1 MGWRDLLQ
9 ADDERIVAPWVGGRF
24 LQTFERTWRITGRLP
39 AEMGWHQFKVQARKV
54 QWAAQ
59 AEAPTDALRDKQ
71 RGYLVGDRFVPEGAA
86 RVKTDIASLIQ
97 DYEQVFLIEPG
108 LDRFVRVTAG
118 RFFEDGPLIYE
129 GQEFPLGPEM
139 DVLQS
144 FLNQAPNLDGVQGVV
159 PALDAAFRVES
170 WRRAEA
176 ERIRREEEER
186 RRQEERRRKLQEA
199 YGDGALRREVA
210 KEDFGEAARA
220 ALGVGGATY
229 LDHRQGYRRN
239 EMVVRF
245 RVDHRQ
251 YECTCHP
258 QTLRIIDS
266 GICLTDHDTGEKG
279 DTRFTLES
287 LPGVIRQATGRNRLV
302 VFRHL
307 DD

>member
-9 ADDERIVAPWVGGRF
+9 ADDERLVAPWVGGRS
-24 LQTFERTWRITGRLP
+24 LQTFERTWRIEGRLP
-39 AEMGWHQFKVQARKV
+39 AEMGWHEFKVQARKAR
-54 QWAAQ
+54 WSAQ
-59 AEAPTDALRDKQ
+59 ADAPVDVLKDKR
-71 RGYLVGDRFVPEGAA
+71 RGYLVGDRFVPEGAT
-86 RVKTDIASLIQ
+86 RVSPDIASLVR
-97 DYEQVFLIEPG
+97 DFERVFLIEPG
-108 LDRFVRVTAG
+108 LDRFMRVTAG

-139 DVLQS
+139 DVLQA
-144 FLNQAPNLDGVQGVV
+144 FLNQASNLDDVQGVV
-159 PALDAAFRVES
+159 PALDVAFRVES
-170 WRRAEA
+170 WRRAEV
-176 ERIRREEEER
+176 EKRRREEEER
-186 RRQEERRRKLQEA
+186 RKKEERRRKLQEA

-210 KEDFGEAARA
+210 KEDFGQAARA

-229 LDHRQGYRRN
+229 LDHRKGYGRN

-245 RVDHRQ
+245 RVGQGQ

-266 GICLTDHDTGEKG
+266 GICLTDHDTNERG

-287 LPGVIRQATGRNRLV
+287 LPGVIRQAHGHDRLV

-307 DD
+307 D

>member
-9 ADDERIVAPWVGGRF
+9 ADDERLVAPWVGGRS

-39 AEMGWHQFKVQARKV
+39 AEMGWHEFKLDARKAK
-54 QWAAQ
+54 WAAE
-59 AEAPTDALRDKQ
+59 AEAPLDALRDKQ

-86 RVKTDIASLIQ
+86 QVKTDMASLVR
-97 DYEQVFLIEPG
+97 DFEPVFLIEPG

-139 DVLQS
+139 DVLQA
-144 FLNQAPNLDGVQGVV
+144 FLNQAPSVDDVQGVV

-186 RRQEERRRKLQEA
+186 RQREERRRKLQEA

-210 KEDFGEAARA
+210 KEDFAMAARA
-220 ALGVGGATY
+220 ALAVGGATY
-229 LDHRQGYRRN
+229 LDHRPGYRRK

-245 RVDHRQ
+245 RVNQRQ

-258 QTLRIIDS
+258 ETMRIIDS
-266 GICLTDHDTGEKG
+266 GICLVNHDTGERG

-287 LPGVIRQATGRNRLV
+287 LPGVIRQAQGGDRLV
-302 VFRHL
+302 RFRHL
-307 DD
+307 D